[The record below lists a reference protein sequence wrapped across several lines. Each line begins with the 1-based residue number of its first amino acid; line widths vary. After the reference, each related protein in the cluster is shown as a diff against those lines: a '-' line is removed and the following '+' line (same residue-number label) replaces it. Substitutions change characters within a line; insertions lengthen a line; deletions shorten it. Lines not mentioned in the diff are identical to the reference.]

1 MEWLENLVSIL
12 KQFFEKY
19 FIPSLSA
26 LLITI
31 IIKYITPADFNI
43 LVKLGITWFLLG
55 IFLSVFLLILFIIYI
70 CKIIFS
76 KISNTKYEENKNK
89 EKLEKSIKMMKSYM
103 DKLSPKSRNMV
114 KYFIENDNKP
124 LAYHGLTYY
133 YDMNNDGFLI
143 NILST
148 DYIVQDSNK
157 LFKTFDLSNVS
168 FSKGTRIKL
177 YRLPEEDYNLLKYMK
192 ENNIEI
198 SNFDEY

>member
-12 KQFFEKY
+12 KQFLEKY

-31 IIKYITPADFNI
+31 IIKYITPVDFNI
-43 LVKLGITWFLLG
+43 LVKLGITW
-55 IFLSVFLLILFIIYI
+55 FLLILFIIYI

-89 EKLEKSIKMMKSYM
+89 EKLEKSIEMMKSHM

-124 LAYHGLTYY
+124 LAYHGSTYY
-133 YDMNNDGFLI
+133 YDMDNDGFLI

-148 DYIVQDSNK
+148 DYIVQDSNE

-177 YRLPEEDYNLLKYMK
+177 YRLPEADYNLLKYMK
-192 ENNIEI
+192 ENNIGI

>member
-31 IIKYITPADFNI
+31 IIKYITPVDFNI

-89 EKLEKSIKMMKSYM
+89 EKLEKSIKIMKSYM

-114 KYFIENDNKP
+114 KYFIENDNKQ
-124 LAYHGLTYY
+124 LAYHGSTYY
-133 YDMNNDGFLI
+133 YDMDNDGFLI

-148 DYIVQDSNK
+148 DYIVQDSNE

-177 YRLPEEDYNLLKYMK
+177 YRLPEADYNLLKYMK
-192 ENNIEI
+192 ENNIGI